1 MSMQTFEAV
10 SNGGLTAPPSS
21 RQRIVATARAL
32 FVDRG
37 YASVSMQQIAD
48 ATGLRKASL
57 YHHFKSKEALLAE
70 VMATE
75 MDRVLID
82 FEEVRTID
90 GSIEAQLERI
100 AQVNYRQFAQP
111 ELYQL
116 AKDFFQNVPEAEH
129 EEVHKR
135 LREME
140 DFFAGLFAQA
150 IERGE
155 LEPVDP
161 HYAATMFFHMMM
173 ALARDPN
180 DFRSKSPPP
189 PDEAA
194 KLVTHVM
201 LHGLARAGSGVQS
214 PEP

>member
-1 MSMQTFEAV
+1 MIVQPLGTASAV
-10 SNGGLTAPPSS
+10 DASAPPSS
-21 RQRIVATARAL
+21 RQRIVTTARAL
-32 FVDRG
+32 FVERG

-57 YHHFKSKEALLAE
+57 YHHFRSKEALLAE
-70 VMATE
+70 VMAAE

-82 FEEVRTID
+82 FADVRPVD
-90 GSIEAQLERI
+90 GSIGEQLERI
-100 AQVNYRQFAQP
+100 ALANYRQFAQP

-116 AKDFFQNVPEAEH
+116 ARDFFQHVPESEH

-140 DFFAGLFAQA
+140 EFFAGIFRQA

-155 LEPVDP
+155 LESVNP
-161 HYAATMFFHMMM
+161 HHAATMFFHMMM
-173 ALARDPN
+173 ALANDPN
-180 DFRSKSPPP
+180 DFRSTPPP
-189 PDEAA
+189 APDEAA

-201 LHGLARAGSGVQS
+201 LNGLARAGSGVRS
-214 PEP
+214 PE

>member
-1 MSMQTFEAV
+1 MVAV
-10 SNGGLTAPPSS
+10 ESSAPVSS
-21 RQRIVATARAL
+21 RQRIVATARGL
-32 FVDRG
+32 FVERG

-48 ATGLRKASL
+48 AAGLRKASL
-57 YHHFKSKEALLAE
+57 YHHFKSKEALFAE
-70 VMATE
+70 VMAAE
-75 MDRVLID
+75 MDRVLVD
-82 FEEVRTID
+82 FADVRNVD
-90 GSIEAQLERI
+90 GSIDEQLEQI

-116 AKDFFQNVPEAEH
+116 AKDFFQHVPESEH

-155 LEPVDP
+155 LEAVDP
-161 HYAATMFFHMMM
+161 HHAATMFFHMMM
-173 ALARDPN
+173 ALANDPN
-180 DFRSKSPPP
+180 DFRSTPPPP

-201 LHGLARAGSGVQS
+201 LHGLARRS
-214 PEP
+214 EE

>member
-1 MSMQTFEAV
+1 VFTHPLEAV
-10 SNGGLTAPPSS
+10 PAGEPTVPQSS

-32 FVDRG
+32 FVERG

-57 YHHFKSKEALLAE
+57 YHHFRSKEALFAD
-70 VMATE
+70 VMAAE

-82 FEEVRTID
+82 FAEVRTVD
-90 GSIEAQLERI
+90 GTIEEQLEQI
-100 AQVNYRQFAQP
+100 ALVNYRQFAQP
-111 ELYQL
+111 DLYQL
-116 AKDFFQNVPEAEH
+116 ARDFFQHVPESEH

-140 DFFAGLFAQA
+140 DFFAGLFGQA

-155 LEPVDP
+155 LESVDP
-161 HYAATMFFHMMM
+161 HHAATMFFHMMM
-173 ALARDPN
+173 ALANDPN
-180 DFRSKSPPP
+180 DFRATPPPP

-201 LHGLARAGSGVQS
+201 LHGLAKRS
-214 PEP
+214 

>member
-1 MSMQTFEAV
+1 MPVSNVFTQSHEAV
-10 SNGGLTAPPSS
+10 PAAESSVPPSS

-32 FVDRG
+32 FVERG

-57 YHHFKSKEALLAE
+57 YHHFKSKEALFAD
-70 VMATE
+70 VMAAE
-75 MDRVLID
+75 MDRVLIN
-82 FEEVRTID
+82 FAEVRDVDGPID
-90 GSIEAQLERI
+90 EQLERI

-116 AKDFFQNVPEAEH
+116 AKDFFQHVPESEH

-155 LEPVDP
+155 LEPIDP
-161 HYAATMFFHMMM
+161 HHAATMFFHMMM
-173 ALARDPN
+173 ALANDPN
-180 DFRSKSPPP
+180 DFRSTSPPP

-201 LHGLARAGSGVQS
+201 LYGLTKRR
-214 PEP
+214 